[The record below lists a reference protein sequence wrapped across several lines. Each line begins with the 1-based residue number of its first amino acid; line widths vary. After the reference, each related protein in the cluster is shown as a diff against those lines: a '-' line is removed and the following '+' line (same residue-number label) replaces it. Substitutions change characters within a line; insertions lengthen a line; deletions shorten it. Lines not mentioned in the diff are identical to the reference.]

1 MIIILKKI
9 PTLSQSLIFGALLGI
24 AATTKFTAVLLA
36 MLLATIIGIRSFE
49 RRFILLALPVMV
61 YCSYQSLAIAWYP
74 LRDSSLAMLSAY
86 FFFFVTSPFAT
97 SGMMKILQ
105 KKGEVE
111 NGVLVGSLISFTFL
125 ALEFMFTETCR
136 AKVMSSNPLMP
147 PVVLV
152 PLIFY
157 LVASRLEAK
166 RNNMLDNLVII
177 GLIVAVGAFSGA
189 RMAFYS
195 VIFGLILLVIC
206 SGIRRNWSDIK
217 SISVLFGIGVSLIF
231 FIDLLSGCG
240 FLSRIANQKQAVLAI
255 SSILGENPIQIAE
268 SSTGYRWQM
277 WSNIITFFVEEAS
290 LNAWLWGVG
299 RQNEIDII
307 NFGMNTQF
315 TQAHNQFLSWLACGG
330 ILGLCTVIF
339 MYSTTIKNSSH
350 QFPSFVFVVISGANI
365 STNGPFYDIPTAS
378 QLLLVLLYVS
388 VSVFHTN
395 SSKPTD

>member
-1 MIIILKKI
+1 MLQKM
-9 PTLSQSLIFGALLGI
+9 PRLNQSLIFGALLGI

-49 RRFILLALPVMV
+49 RSCFLLALPVMV
-61 YCSYQSLAIAWYP
+61 YCSYQSLVIAWYP
-74 LRDSSLAMLSAY
+74 LRDSSLTMLSVY

-97 SGMMKILQ
+97 SGMMKILH

-111 NGVLVGSLISFTFL
+111 NGVLVGSLISITLL

-147 PVVLV
+147 PIVLV

-177 GLIVAVGAFSGA
+177 GLVVAVGAFSGA

-195 VIFGLILLVIC
+195 VIFGLILMVIF

-217 SISVLFGIGVSLIF
+217 SITVLFGIGVSLIF
-231 FIDLLSGCG
+231 LIDHLSGCG
-240 FLSRIANQKQAVLAI
+240 FLARIANQKQAVVAI
-255 SSILGENPIQIAE
+255 SSILGEYPIQIAE
-268 SSTGYRWQM
+268 SSTNYRWQM
-277 WSNIITFFVEEAS
+277 WSNFVNFFVEEAS

-299 RQNEIDII
+299 RQSEIDII

-315 TQAHNQFLSWLACGG
+315 THAHNQFFSWLASGG
-330 ILGLCTVIF
+330 ILGLCSAIF
-339 MYSTTIKNSSH
+339 MYSTALRNSMRN
-350 QFPSFVFVVISGANI
+350 FPSFIFIVISAANI
-365 STNGPFYDIPTAS
+365 GTNAPFYDIATAS
-378 QLLLVLLYVS
+378 QFLLVLLYVN